1 MMGPAIILAAMV
13 QSMLDELPVREG
25 VTVFDTHAARL
36 EAEVP
41 LSHRYTIAPAD
52 AEMLQGAA
60 TVAGEVRAFLLRQY
74 VENHGVEALIGLFGE
89 FIGLTNRLADQ
100 AHESAVICL
109 IEAGYEPH
117 SAEKVNSPTLQGAL
131 EGVKLAAGIDVSKT
145 CGGCAF
151 RLGSVANMS
160 PSTTDDAGSCVEPG
174 SIPFS
179 CHEDMDAR
187 GNPTKACAGW
197 AQARKKAT
205 TDDNT
210 MERRM
215 RRSAPPPTLS
225 APCSMR
231 PRPPIGAL
239 RSPARSMASCASCAP

>member
-1 MMGPAIILAAMV
+1 VNGLRGSKPHTVAGLILA
-13 QSMLDELPVREG
+13 MLESEMPVRG
-25 VTVFDTHAARL
+25 RVTDSDTHNARL

-100 AHESAVICL
+100 AHEAAVGCL
-109 IEAGYEPH
+109 IEAGYEPWT
-117 SAEKVNSPTLQGAL
+117 AEKVNSPTLQGAL
-131 EGVKLAAGIDVSKT
+131 EGVKLADGIDVSKT

-179 CHEDMDAR
+179 CHEDMDER

-205 TDDNT
+205 TDDK
-210 MERRM
+210 
-215 RRSAPPPTLS
+215 
-225 APCSMR
+225 
-231 PRPPIGAL
+231 
-239 RSPARSMASCASCAP
+239 

>member
-1 MMGPAIILAAMV
+1 MTGPGSPGHFLAAL
-13 QSMLDELPVREG
+13 MLAMLESEMPVRG
-25 VTVFDTHAARL
+25 RVTDSDTHNARM

-60 TVAGEVRAFLLRQY
+60 GVAGEVRGFLLRQY

-100 AHESAVICL
+100 AHEAAVVCL
-109 IEAGYEPH
+109 INEGFDPH
-117 SAEKVNSPTLQGAL
+117 EAEKANTPTLQGAL
-131 EGVKLAAGIDVSKT
+131 EGVKLAAGIDASKT

-160 PSTTDDAGSCVEPG
+160 PSTTDDAGSCAEPG
-174 SIPFS
+174 GLIFS

-205 TDDNT
+205 TAND
-210 MERRM
+210 
-215 RRSAPPPTLS
+215 
-225 APCSMR
+225 
-231 PRPPIGAL
+231 
-239 RSPARSMASCASCAP
+239 